1 MEDDLIDNS
10 VHSEVA
16 GVENK
21 MAAVVA
27 IAADRHRS
35 PVRFF

>member
-1 MEDDLIDNS
+1 MEVHLIDNS
-10 VHSEVA
+10 VHGEVA

-27 IAADRHRS
+27 IAAARHRP